1 MATRS
6 FSLSLSTSRRIACFT
21 SGNRSAGIIE
31 PETSRRKT
39 RLLAGRFSFA
49 TSRPFNPIRNNRWVG
64 SHGHAVASRSIEN
77 GLSPSGSLAWNIQKK
92 NEGARRPFS
101 VRNLASFQSNPQQP
115 MGRLPRARR
124 RVEIDRE
131 RLIALWLFIIVGEIV
146 DHLLDSHRV
155 FRRQRTR
162 VNEAPDVRVRSG
174 VDIDREG
181 GEGIGRRW
189 QERIL
194 LHLIV
199 GRGVEV
205 LPVTRRRFGLHRLAG
220 NRSEE
225 RRVGK

>member
-131 RLIALWLFIIVGEIV
+131 RLIALWLFSLEHPEEKRGC
-146 DHLLDSHRV
+146 SPAV
-155 FRRQRTR
+155 FRSQPRVLSIQSATTDGSAPTGTPSRRDRSRTAYR
-162 VNEAPDVRVRSG
+162 PLALYN
-174 VDIDREG
+174 
-181 GEGIGRRW
+181 RR
-189 QERIL
+189 
-194 LHLIV
+194 
-199 GRGVEV
+199 
-205 LPVTRRRFGLHRLAG
+205 
-220 NRSEE
+220 
-225 RRVGK
+225 